1 MRIMQLDRHSLGFP
15 SPEQALHD
23 PNGLLAIGGDLQ
35 PARLLQA
42 YQRGIFPWFSPG
54 ELILWWSPD
63 PRAVLAPQALH
74 VSHSLRKA
82 LRRTALRITLN
93 QDFAAVIAECA
104 EQRAE
109 GTWIGP
115 SIQQAYCQLHQL
127 GHAHSVEVWQEDR
140 LVGGLYGVA
149 QGSLFCGESMFSRV
163 SNASK
168 MALWSF
174 CSHFQ
179 RMGGQ
184 LIDCQVLNAHTA
196 SLGAH
201 DIPRRRYLQHLLDCR
216 RQTLDPRCWQPQR
229 LALPLP
235 ATTTKTENSACG
247 G

>member
-1 MRIMQLDRHSLGFP
+1 
-15 SPEQALHD
+15 
-23 PNGLLAIGGDLQ
+23 
-35 PARLLQA
+35 
-42 YQRGIFPWFSPG
+42 
-54 ELILWWSPD
+54 
-63 PRAVLAPQALH
+63 
-74 VSHSLRKA
+74 
-82 LRRTALRITLN
+82 
-93 QDFAAVIAECA
+93 
-104 EQRAE
+104 
-109 GTWIGP
+109 
-115 SIQQAYCQLHQL
+115 
-127 GHAHSVEVWQEDR
+127 
-140 LVGGLYGVA
+140 
-149 QGSLFCGESMFSRV
+149 MFSRV